1 MQAYTQACIPDFTSQ
16 LGIDLLLF
24 SSLQLALQSNLGSG
38 RSLPGGLKHMEWKK
52 WGVLV
57 QDEAREVGPLSTQS
71 QGHVNILNLL

>member
-1 MQAYTQACIPDFTSQ
+1 MQAYMHACIPDFTSQ

-24 SSLQLALQSNLGSG
+24 SSLQLALQSSLGSG
-38 RSLPGGLKHMEWKK
+38 RSLLGGLKHMEWKK

-71 QGHVNILNLL
+71 QGHFNILNLL